1 MQAQDFWHV
10 VALLA
15 GLVGIIYAFTA
26 PEFRKNRLFTSGPV
40 EKYKPTW
47 FDRAW
52 LAAFAL
58 FFVVTS
64 IVFFVRKL
72 R

>member
-1 MQAQDFWHV
+1 MRAQDFWHG

-15 GLVGIIYAFTA
+15 GLAGIIYAFTA
-26 PEFRKNRLFTSGPV
+26 AEFRKSRLFTSGPI

-52 LAAFAL
+52 LAAFGL
-58 FFVVTS
+58 FFIVTS

-72 R
+72 K